1 MSPEGAPDPWLMTSV
16 VDHYGTS
23 FTAPIGGPARVLAA
37 LDTLRSGGR
46 DKSWWL
52 GSISVGSRR
61 ANVSG
66 TTPTG
71 GPLRLWAWAAIS
83 RGAAALSV
91 DPWRVSSGISVTDG
105 RSLDR
110 VGALAEMAGVV
121 GRNSSLFAPLRPHPS
136 RIAILW
142 SLTGTPD
149 SAMNAYQALF
159 ETNIQVDFVHPDE
172 LVSGTAP
179 YVVLYVPNP
188 AGATPATA
196 AALSAF
202 ATGGGTLIIER
213 SSNPSTHTLDD
224 LFDRDARPWT
234 NDAVPTTRAPGG
246 AGANAA
252 ESRVQVAAH
261 GSGRVFLVPPPAM
274 TTRAAMARART
285 LIQRIVTAAGVA
297 PEIKLDVTDAPVEA
311 RFLESSDAILLLAL
325 NYGGVPQKVTFSF
338 APDVPEAIWQNME
351 TGAAVN
357 FRQGPEGATY
367 TRTLA
372 AGDVMV
378 LVRGKRL
385 R

>member
-1 MSPEGAPDPWLMTSV
+1 
-16 VDHYGTS
+16 
-23 FTAPIGGPARVLAA
+23 
-37 LDTLRSGGR
+37 
-46 DKSWWL
+46 
-52 GSISVGSRR
+52 
-61 ANVSG
+61 
-66 TTPTG
+66 
-71 GPLRLWAWAAIS
+71 
-83 RGAAALSV
+83 
-91 DPWRVSSGISVTDG
+91 
-105 RSLDR
+105 
-110 VGALAEMAGVV
+110 
-121 GRNSSLFAPLRPHPS
+121 
-136 RIAILW
+136 
-142 SLTGTPD
+142 
-149 SAMNAYQALF
+149 MNAYQALF

-261 GSGRVFLVPPPAM
+261 GSGRVFLAPPPAM

-297 PEIKLDVTDAPVEA
+297 PEIELDVTDAPVEA